1 VEVASRVA
9 DDALPKGDIAD
20 PDDPAA
26 VEHLY
31 VVSKIVTA
39 WADRIKAKAM
49 SMAKEGVEFPTLRL
63 KSMGAP
69 KKCTDN
75 MKLAQLAEEY
85 DLDTEEI
92 LNIVNMP
99 LTKLAKAVGNTA
111 PDGEKNQKAKEF
123 LDAAQDLDIVAS
135 SDVRYTL
142 S

>member
-1 VEVASRVA
+1 
-9 DDALPKGDIAD
+9 
-20 PDDPAA
+20 
-26 VEHLY
+26 
-31 VVSKIVTA
+31 
-39 WADRIKAKAM
+39 
-49 SMAKEGVEFPTLRL
+49 
-63 KSMGAP
+63 MGAP